1 MRRRRGE
8 ELDTAIRAAVLGL
21 LAEHGP
27 AGVTMEAVASAAR
40 TSKPVLYRRWAD
52 RASLLRGTLLGI
64 ATAAIPDED
73 TGSYRTDMLA
83 ILRGWAALFTG
94 PEAPVL
100 RAAIAA
106 AAHDPELTAALQN
119 DVIGWRK
126 KEMAALLS
134 RGISRGEVRADVPVD
149 IVREL
154 GQSVL
159 WRRLLITGLC
169 LGGFAIASIG
179 LADSYGWLLVATGL
193 LGIANAIYHPAD
205 YAILSARVA
214 SSRIGRV
221 RPASGS
227 PRSSRPC

>member
-64 ATAAIPDED
+64 ATAAIPHED

-94 PEAPVL
+94 PEAAVL

-106 AAHDPELTAALQN
+106 AAHDPELRRRCRTTSSAGAR
-119 DVIGWRK
+119 RK
-126 KEMAALLS
+126 WLRCRPRHL
-134 RGISRGEVRADVPVD
+134 P
-149 IVREL
+149 
-154 GQSVL
+154 
-159 WRRLLITGLC
+159 RRRT
-169 LGGFAIASIG
+169 
-179 LADSYGWLLVATGL
+179 
-193 LGIANAIYHPAD
+193 
-205 YAILSARVA
+205 R
-214 SSRIGRV
+214 R
-221 RPASGS
+221 RP
-227 PRSSRPC
+227 RRHRP